1 MRLSPFTLHTV
12 HGLTLPLYIYTY
24 IYPPPPQTQPEFF
37 PHTSVHGDE
46 SCGEVLEE
54 RSAPCPSGPLGPTL
68 ERRFHL
74 VLCSRSL
81 RSSCES
87 LVYSASGCPEGK
99 PSLHHPPPPH
109 GGKSCWASDVPFKVM
124 GSVSMT
130 QLADFLQPLSAQGH
144 LPYTLRAGSEVRET
158 SFTSACLRSAGKAAA
173 LAFPMLNWI
182 KCRNIS
188 VFDCGIA
195 SLLPSL
201 WIGKMILTLEAGI
214 PYWAIQFLNHIM
226 FS

>member
-1 MRLSPFTLHTV
+1 MILVASTGKATTQSSLHTFAQIGVQSHNTASVCPPPTHSLQQAFIPHNDLLELFPPKQLQRKSVQQSARVQGARLNSSQQQLTLSLQARIQALSTQLFIMRLSPFTLHTV

-24 IYPPPPQTQPEFF
+24 IYSPPPQTQPEFF

-109 GGKSCWASDVPFKVM
+109 GGKSC
-124 GSVSMT
+124 
-130 QLADFLQPLSAQGH
+130 
-144 LPYTLRAGSEVRET
+144 
-158 SFTSACLRSAGKAAA
+158 
-173 LAFPMLNWI
+173 
-182 KCRNIS
+182 
-188 VFDCGIA
+188 
-195 SLLPSL
+195 
-201 WIGKMILTLEAGI
+201 
-214 PYWAIQFLNHIM
+214 
-226 FS
+226 